1 MMYKYL
7 RKMNLTFFTKL
18 TLLFLLT
25 APSFV
30 QAQQQQAGPVKFSC
44 AIWNNLSFSEIFYR
58 QGKEFIPLK
67 LSVGNRS
74 ELYSLRGATALELYI
89 LIEAEKS
96 ETGKAEYRLVG
107 QSTLP
112 VGIKRILYFITEIN
126 NPESLPLRLS
136 GVDDSLLSFPRG
148 AFRFVNLTNVS
159 LNVYFG
165 EEVNEISPKKMTLV
179 KSKVSKAGGLLP
191 FIVQDPDGRNV
202 YENRFFCTRD
212 WQRYGF
218 HSSSIKSRRT
228 SQCEAA
234 STTHCISAS
243 IISVTLGIIFTR
255 LSGPEDKAYGNQRC

>member
-18 TLLFLLT
+18 TLLFFLT

-202 YENRFFCTRD
+202 YENRFFAQETGRD
-212 WQRYGF
+212 MVFILPPSNPGGRVNVRLLPQLIAYPR
-218 HSSSIKSRRT
+218 
-228 SQCEAA
+228 QL
-234 STTHCISAS
+234 SAS
-243 IISVTLGIIFTR
+243 
-255 LSGPEDKAYGNQRC
+255 P